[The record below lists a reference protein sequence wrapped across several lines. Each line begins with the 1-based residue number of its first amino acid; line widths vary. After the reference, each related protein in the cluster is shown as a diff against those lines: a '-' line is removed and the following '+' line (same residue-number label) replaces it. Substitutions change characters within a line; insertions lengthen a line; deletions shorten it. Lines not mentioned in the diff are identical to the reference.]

1 MKTMTTVTFV
11 AASFLSATATAE
23 PVTESQVWSEIYA
36 VTTASPRLSVSNIWG
51 NVRVRPG
58 PDGEISVTI
67 EETRYAPDQAM
78 FERSKE
84 LLDLDV
90 YADANGAS
98 FQVGEEMRNWRDR
111 DHCSGCRV
119 DYQFE
124 IRVPKGALVD
134 VATVTDG
141 RVDVEGI
148 NGRVSA
154 SNVNGPVSVAGLHD
168 CESVESVNGRV
179 DVAFELAPGQNCAIN
194 TINGDVTLS
203 MPPGT
208 GMDIAL
214 DIFNGRVT
222 SEFDTDTFAVP
233 AQVEYEESQGK
244 HRYRI
249 QQLAGLRIEGGGPTF
264 SISSLNGDVRIQEN

>member
-1 MKTMTTVTFV
+1 MRTTTSIACI
-11 AASFLSATATAE
+11 AASLLPAAAIAD
-23 PVTESQVWSEIYA
+23 PVKESQVWTESYA
-36 VTTASPRLSVSNIWG
+36 VTTSTPRLSVDNIWG

-58 PDGEISVTI
+58 RDGEISVTI
-67 EETRYAPDQAM
+67 EETRYAPDQAL

-90 YADANGAS
+90 YADANGVS
-98 FQVGEEMRNWRDR
+98 INVGDEKRRWRDFE
-111 DHCSGCRV
+111 HCPGCRV

-124 IRVPKGALVD
+124 IRVPKGTLVD

-141 RVDVEGI
+141 RIDVEGVS
-148 NGRVSA
+148 GRVSA
-154 SNVNGPVSVAGLHD
+154 SNVNGPVSVAGLHE
-168 CESVESVNGRV
+168 CQEVESINGRV
-179 DVAFELAPGQNCAIN
+179 DVSFAMAPGQNCVIN

-203 MPPGT
+203 MPPGS